1 MASTWRHTFSLASIG
16 RGFNHRSPC
25 SIYYGNIIAFA
36 AWIYIDID
44 YKYIEHQEESKVVEE
59 THSEENG
66 NGKGLSQIEETRK
79 LQYTGGSSYIV
90 SLPKK
95 WIQDLG
101 LKQGDHVVILRQ
113 GNTTLQ
119 IAPASKRPIKG
130 QKEATVEVGKDN
142 NPYFIA
148 RKLIALY
155 FLGFNVINVVP
166 KEGRLI
172 VEQREVIKNIIRR
185 VLMGTEVVADS
196 ATGITLQVLINLL
209 DLSVDTAFKRM
220 LLIAKSMYRD
230 TLLSL
235 QENNVELAEEVVK
248 SDDEVD
254 RFSFY
259 IVRQLKIAIKNEYLL
274 KEIGLEE
281 PRNCLG
287 YRLIAKSVERVA
299 DHAVIIAK
307 DIIEMRQPLNKDI
320 VEKLSNM
327 SYFALEVLDDSCL
340 SMFKR
345 DYEAADRAIEKA
357 RKIYEIEKAILRS
370 VSKPR
375 DVSELYRIKLITEN
389 IRRVAEYASD
399 IAEIVLNMTV
409 QHTLRKG

>member
-1 MASTWRHTFSLASIG
+1 MIMSGHASERKEQG
-16 RGFNHRSPC
+16 G
-25 SIYYGNIIAFA
+25 
-36 AWIYIDID
+36 
-44 YKYIEHQEESKVVEE
+44 
-59 THSEENG
+59 
-66 NGKGLSQIEETRK
+66 EETRK

-113 GNTTLQ
+113 GNSVLQ
-119 IAPASKRPIKG
+119 IAPASKRIARE
-130 QKEATVEVGKDN
+130 QKEATIEVAKDN
-142 NPYFIA
+142 HPYFIA

-155 FLGFNVINVVP
+155 FLGFNVINIAP
-166 KEGRLI
+166 REDRLL
-172 VEQREVIKNIIRR
+172 VEQREVIKNIVRR
-185 VLMGTEVVADS
+185 VLMGTEIIADS

-209 DLSVDTAFKRM
+209 DLSVDAAFKRM

-230 TLLSL
+230 AMTALK
-235 QENNVELAEEVVK
+235 ENNAELAEEVVK

-259 IVRQLKIAIKNEYLL
+259 IVRQLKIAIKNEHLL

-307 DIIEMRQPLNKDI
+307 DIIEMRQPLNKDT
-320 VEKLSNM
+320 VEKLVSMSN
-327 SYFALEVLDDSCL
+327 FALEVLDDACL

-357 RKIYEIEKAILRS
+357 RKVDEMEKVILRQS
-370 VSKPR
+370 ARPK
-375 DVSELYRIKLITEN
+375 DVSELYRIKLISEN

-409 QHTLRKG
+409 QQTLRKG

>member
-1 MASTWRHTFSLASIG
+1 MEKT
-16 RGFNHRSPC
+16 
-25 SIYYGNIIAFA
+25 Y
-36 AWIYIDID
+36 
-44 YKYIEHQEESKVVEE
+44 
-59 THSEENG
+59 SEEAV
-66 NGKGLSQIEETRK
+66 NGKGLLQSEETRK

-113 GNTTLQ
+113 GNSTLQ
-119 IAPASKRPIKG
+119 IAPASKRPIKE
-130 QKEATVEVGKDN
+130 QKEATIEVCKDH

-166 KEGRLI
+166 KEDRLL

-185 VLMGTEVVADS
+185 VLMGTEIIADS

-220 LLIAKSMYRD
+220 LLIAKSMHRD

-235 QENNVELAEEVVK
+235 RENNVELAQEVIK

-299 DHAVIIAK
+299 DHAVTIAK
-307 DIIEMRQPLNKDI
+307 DVIEIRQPLNKDI
-320 VEKLSNM
+320 VEKISNM

-357 RKIYEIEKAILRS
+357 RKIDEMEKAILRT

-375 DVSELYRIKLITEN
+375 DVNELYRIKLITEN

-399 IAEIVLNMTV
+399 IAEIVINMTV
-409 QHTLRKG
+409 QQTLRKG

>member
-1 MASTWRHTFSLASIG
+1 M
-16 RGFNHRSPC
+16 
-25 SIYYGNIIAFA
+25 Y
-36 AWIYIDID
+36 
-44 YKYIEHQEESKVVEE
+44 
-59 THSEENG
+59 SEENG
-66 NGKGLSQIEETRK
+66 NGKRLSQREETRK

-113 GNTTLQ
+113 GNSTLE
-119 IAPASKRPIKG
+119 IAPASKRLIKE
-130 QKEATVEVGKDN
+130 QREATIVVDKDH

-166 KEGRLI
+166 KEDRLL

-185 VLMGTEVVADS
+185 VLMGTEIIADS

-220 LLIAKSMYRD
+220 LLIAKSMHRD
-230 TLLSL
+230 ALLSL
-235 QENNVELAEEVVK
+235 RENNVELAQEVVK

-259 IVRQLKIAIKNEYLL
+259 IVRQLKIAIKHEYLL
-274 KEIGLEE
+274 KDIGLEE

-307 DIIEMRQPLNKDI
+307 DVIEIQQPLNKDI
-320 VEKLSNM
+320 VDKISNM
-327 SYFALEVLDDSCL
+327 SYFALEVLDDACL

-345 DYEAADRAIEKA
+345 DGEAADRAIEKA
-357 RKIYEIEKAILRS
+357 HKIDEMEKAILHA

-375 DVSELYRIKLITEN
+375 DVHELYRIKLITEN

-399 IAEIVLNMTV
+399 IAEIVINMTV
-409 QHTLRKG
+409 QQTLRKD

>member
-1 MASTWRHTFSLASIG
+1 MES
-16 RGFNHRSPC
+16 RS
-25 SIYYGNIIAFA
+25 
-36 AWIYIDID
+36 
-44 YKYIEHQEESKVVEE
+44 
-59 THSEENG
+59 SEGNG
-66 NGKGLSQIEETRK
+66 NGKSLLQGEETRK

-113 GNTTLQ
+113 GNSVLQ
-119 IAPASKRPIKG
+119 IAPASKRAAKE
-130 QKEATVEVGKDN
+130 QKEATIEVGKDN

-155 FLGFNVINVVP
+155 FLGFNVITIVP
-166 KEGRLI
+166 KEERLM
-172 VEQREVIKNIIRR
+172 VEQRVVIKNIVRR
-185 VLMGTEVVADS
+185 VLMGTEIIADS

-209 DLSVDTAFKRM
+209 DLSVDAAFKRM

-230 TLLSL
+230 TLLAL
-235 QENNVELAEEVVK
+235 KENNVELAEEVVK

-259 IVRQLKIAIKNEYLL
+259 IVRQLKIAIKNEHLL

-299 DHAVIIAK
+299 DHPVIIAK
-307 DIIEMRQPLNKDI
+307 DIMDNPHPLNKDI
-320 VEKLSNM
+320 VEKITSM
-327 SYFALEVLDDSCL
+327 SYFTLEVLDDACL

-345 DYEAADRAIEKA
+345 DYEAADKAIEKA
-357 RKIYEIEKAILRS
+357 RKIDEMEKALLRT
-370 VSKPR
+370 KPR
-375 DVSELYRIKLITEN
+375 DVNELYRIKLITEN

-409 QHTLRKG
+409 QQTLRKG

>member
-1 MASTWRHTFSLASIG
+1 M
-16 RGFNHRSPC
+16 
-25 SIYYGNIIAFA
+25 Y
-36 AWIYIDID
+36 
-44 YKYIEHQEESKVVEE
+44 
-59 THSEENG
+59 SEENG
-66 NGKGLSQIEETRK
+66 NGKRLSQREETRK

-113 GNTTLQ
+113 GNSTLE
-119 IAPASKRPIKG
+119 IAPASKRLIKE
-130 QKEATVEVGKDN
+130 QREATIVVDKDH

-166 KEGRLI
+166 KEDRLL

-185 VLMGTEVVADS
+185 VLMGTEIIADS

-230 TLLSL
+230 ALLSL
-235 QENNVELAEEVVK
+235 RENNVELAQEVVK

-259 IVRQLKIAIKNEYLL
+259 IVRQLKIAIKHEYLL
-274 KEIGLEE
+274 KDIGLEE

-307 DIIEMRQPLNKDI
+307 DVIEIQQPLNKDI
-320 VEKLSNM
+320 VDKISNM
-327 SYFALEVLDDSCL
+327 SYFALEVLDDACL

-345 DYEAADRAIEKA
+345 DGEAADRAIEKA
-357 RKIYEIEKAILRS
+357 HKIDEMEKAILHA

-375 DVSELYRIKLITEN
+375 DVHELYRIKLITEN

-399 IAEIVLNMTV
+399 IAEIVINMTV
-409 QHTLRKG
+409 QQTLRKD

>member
-1 MASTWRHTFSLASIG
+1 M
-16 RGFNHRSPC
+16 P
-25 SIYYGNIIAFA
+25 FA
-36 AWIYIDID
+36 AYIYIDID
-44 YKYIEHQEESKVVEE
+44 YKYIEHQEASKVMEK
-59 THSEENG
+59 TYSEDNG
-66 NGKGLSQIEETRK
+66 NGKGLSQSEETRK

-113 GNTTLQ
+113 GNSTLQ
-119 IAPASKRPIKG
+119 IAPASKRPIKE
-130 QKEATVEVGKDN
+130 QKEATIEVSKDN

-155 FLGFNVINVVP
+155 FLGFNVINVVS
-166 KEGRLI
+166 KEDRLI
-172 VEQREVIKNIIRR
+172 AEQREVIKNIIRR
-185 VLMGTEVVADS
+185 VLMGTEIIADS

-220 LLIAKSMYRD
+220 LLITKSMYRD
-230 TLLSL
+230 TVLSMK
-235 QENNVELAEEVVK
+235 ENNIELAEEVVK

-299 DHAVIIAK
+299 DHAVKIAK
-307 DIIEMRQPLNKDI
+307 DVIEMHQPLNKDI
-320 VEKLSNM
+320 MEKISNM

-357 RKIYEIEKAILRS
+357 RKIDEMEKAILHA

-375 DVSELYRIKLITEN
+375 DVNELYRIKLITEN

-409 QHTLRKG
+409 QQTLRKG

>member
-1 MASTWRHTFSLASIG
+1 M
-16 RGFNHRSPC
+16 
-25 SIYYGNIIAFA
+25 
-36 AWIYIDID
+36 DIRND
-44 YKYIEHQEESKVVEE
+44 GKM
-59 THSEENG
+59 HSEENG
-66 NGKGLSQIEETRK
+66 NGKGLSQSEETRK

-113 GNTTLQ
+113 GNSTLQ
-119 IAPASKRPIKG
+119 IAPASKRPIKE
-130 QKEATVEVGKDN
+130 QKEATIEVSKDN

-155 FLGFNVINVVP
+155 FLGFNVINVVS
-166 KEGRLI
+166 KEDRLI
-172 VEQREVIKNIIRR
+172 ADQREVIKNIIRR
-185 VLMGTEVVADS
+185 VLMGTEIIADS

-220 LLIAKSMYRD
+220 LLITKSMYRD
-230 TLLSL
+230 TVLSL
-235 QENNVELAEEVVK
+235 KENNIELAEEVVK

-299 DHAVIIAK
+299 DHAVKIAK
-307 DIIEMRQPLNKDI
+307 DVIEMHQPLNKDI
-320 VEKLSNM
+320 VEKISNM

-357 RKIYEIEKAILRS
+357 RKIDEMEKAILHA

-375 DVSELYRIKLITEN
+375 DVNELYRIKLITEN

-409 QHTLRKG
+409 QQTLRKG

>member
-1 MASTWRHTFSLASIG
+1 MMVN
-16 RGFNHRSPC
+16 NHSD
-25 SIYYGNIIAFA
+25 SG
-36 AWIYIDID
+36 
-44 YKYIEHQEESKVVEE
+44 
-59 THSEENG
+59 G
-66 NGKGLSQIEETRK
+66 NGKSLRQGEETRK
-79 LQYTGGSSYIV
+79 LQYTGGSSYII

-101 LKQGDHVVILRQ
+101 LRQGDHVVIMRQ
-113 GNTTLQ
+113 GNSVLQ
-119 IAPASKRPIKG
+119 IAPASKMAAKE
-130 QKEATVEVGKDN
+130 QKEATIEVGKDN

-155 FLGFNVINVVP
+155 FLGFNVITIVP
-166 KEGRLI
+166 KEDRLL
-172 VEQREVIKNIIRR
+172 VEQREVIKSIVRR
-185 VLMGTEVVADS
+185 VLMGTEIIADS

-209 DLSVDTAFKRM
+209 DLSVDAAFKRM

-230 TLLSL
+230 TLLAL
-235 QENNVELAEEVVK
+235 KENNVELAEEVVK

-259 IVRQLKIAIKNEYLL
+259 IIRQLKIAIKNEHLL

-281 PRNCLG
+281 SRNCLG

-299 DHAVIIAK
+299 DHAVVIAK
-307 DIIEMRQPLNKDI
+307 DIIEARRHPLNKD
-320 VEKLSNM
+320 VTEKISNM
-327 SYFALEVLDDSCL
+327 SYFALEVLDDACL

-357 RKIYEIEKAILRS
+357 RKIDEMEKAILRI

-375 DVSELYRIKLITEN
+375 DANELYRIKLITEN

-409 QHTLRKG
+409 QQTLRKG

>member
-1 MASTWRHTFSLASIG
+1 M
-16 RGFNHRSPC
+16 
-25 SIYYGNIIAFA
+25 
-36 AWIYIDID
+36 
-44 YKYIEHQEESKVVEE
+44 
-59 THSEENG
+59 ENA
-66 NGKGLSQIEETRK
+66 KGGQETRK

-95 WIQDLG
+95 WIQELG
-101 LKQGDHVVILRQ
+101 LKQGDEVVILRQ
-113 GNTTLQ
+113 GNASLQ
-119 IAPASKRPIKG
+119 IAPASKRVARE
-130 QKEATVEVGKDN
+130 QKEATIEVAKDN

-155 FLGFNVINVVP
+155 FLGYNIINVIP
-166 KEGRLI
+166 KDGRLQ
-172 VEQREVIKNIIRR
+172 VEQREVIKNIARR
-185 VLMGTEVVADS
+185 ILMGTEIIADS
-196 ATGITLQVLINLL
+196 AGGITLQVLINLL
-209 DLSVDTAFKRM
+209 DLSVDAAFKRM

-230 TLLSL
+230 VLIALR
-235 QENNVELAEEVVK
+235 ENNAELADEVIK

-259 IVRQLKIAIKNEYLL
+259 IVRQLKIAIKNEHLL

-299 DHAVIIAK
+299 DHAVLIAK
-307 DIIEMRQPLNKDI
+307 DIIEMAQPVNKDVTNKI
-320 VEKLSNM
+320 EDM
-327 SYFALEVLDDSCL
+327 CGFALEVLDDACL

-357 RKIYEIEKAILRS
+357 RKIDEMEKAIIKS
-370 VSKPR
+370 VIKLH
-375 DVSELYRIKLITEN
+375 DVNEMYRIKLITEN

-409 QHTLRKG
+409 QQILRKS

>member
-1 MASTWRHTFSLASIG
+1 ME
-16 RGFNHRSPC
+16 N
-25 SIYYGNIIAFA
+25 NN
-36 AWIYIDID
+36 
-44 YKYIEHQEESKVVEE
+44 
-59 THSEENG
+59 SEGNG
-66 NGKGLSQIEETRK
+66 NGKSLLQGEETRK

-113 GNTTLQ
+113 GNSMLQ
-119 IAPASKRPIKG
+119 IAPASKRVAKE
-130 QKEATVEVGKDN
+130 QREATIEVSKEN

-155 FLGFNVINVVP
+155 FLGFNVITIVP
-166 KEGRLI
+166 KEDRLL
-172 VEQREVIKNIIRR
+172 VEQREVIKSIVRR
-185 VLMGTEVVADS
+185 VLMGTEIIADS

-209 DLSVDTAFKRM
+209 DLSVDAAFKRM

-230 TLLSL
+230 TLLAL
-235 QENNVELAEEVVK
+235 QENNVELAGEVVK

-259 IVRQLKIAIKNEYLL
+259 IVRQLKIAIKNEHLL

-299 DHAVIIAK
+299 DHAVVISK
-307 DIIEMRQPLNKDI
+307 DIIENPHPLKKDI
-320 VEKLSNM
+320 VEKIASM
-327 SYFALEVLDDSCL
+327 SYFALEVLDDACL

-345 DYEAADRAIEKA
+345 DYEAADKAIEKA
-357 RKIYEIEKAILRS
+357 RKIDEMEKAILRA

-375 DVSELYRIKLITEN
+375 DVNELYRIKLITEN

-409 QHTLRKG
+409 QQTLRKG

>member
-1 MASTWRHTFSLASIG
+1 MEKLDDEVGKT
-16 RGFNHRSPC
+16 
-25 SIYYGNIIAFA
+25 
-36 AWIYIDID
+36 
-44 YKYIEHQEESKVVEE
+44 KVKDLEQ
-59 THSEENG
+59 G
-66 NGKGLSQIEETRK
+66 QETRK

-101 LKQGDHVVILRQ
+101 LKQGDHVVIMRQ
-113 GNTTLQ
+113 ANSVLQ
-119 IAPASKRPIKG
+119 IAPASKKIGKE
-130 QKEATVEVGKDN
+130 QKDATIEVGKDN

-155 FLGFNVINVVP
+155 FLGYNVITIVP
-166 KEGRLI
+166 KEERLLA
-172 VEQREVIKNIIRR
+172 EQREVIKNIVRR
-185 VLMGTEVVADS
+185 VLMGTEIIADS
-196 ATGITLQVLINLL
+196 ASGITLQVLINLQ
-209 DLSVDTAFKRM
+209 DLSVDAAFKRM

-230 TLLSL
+230 TLLAL
-235 QENNVELAEEVVK
+235 QENNLELAGEVIK

-259 IVRQLKIAIKNEYLL
+259 IVRQLKIAIKNEHLL
-274 KEIGLEE
+274 REIGLEE

-299 DHAVIIAK
+299 DHAATISK
-307 DIIEMRQPLNKDI
+307 DIIDMHRPINKDSVDKI
-320 VEKLSNM
+320 SNM
-327 SYFALEVLDDSCL
+327 CSFALEVLDDACL

-345 DYEAADRAIEKA
+345 DYEAADKAIEKS
-357 RKIYEIEKAILRS
+357 RKIDDMEKGILRS
-370 VSKPR
+370 VTKPK
-375 DVSELYRIKLITEN
+375 DVNDLYRIKLITEN

-409 QHTLRKG
+409 QHTLRRKD

>member
-1 MASTWRHTFSLASIG
+1 MTFSYLYSE
-16 RGFNHRSPC
+16 S
-25 SIYYGNIIAFA
+25 YT
-36 AWIYIDID
+36 
-44 YKYIEHQEESKVVEE
+44 YIESRKNILLMESIED
-59 THSEENG
+59 G
-66 NGKGLSQIEETRK
+66 NGRSAHGEETRK

-95 WIQDLG
+95 WIRELG

-113 GNTTLQ
+113 GNSTLQ
-119 IAPASKRPIKG
+119 IAPASRRITKE
-130 QKEATVEVGKDN
+130 QKEATIEVTKDN

-155 FLGFNVINVVP
+155 FLGYNVINIVP
-166 KEGRLI
+166 KDGRLQ
-172 VEQREVIKNIIRR
+172 VDQREVIKNIARR
-185 VLMGTEVVADS
+185 VLMGTEIIADS
-196 ATGITLQVLINLL
+196 AGGITLQVLINLL
-209 DLSVDTAFKRM
+209 DLSVDAAFKRM
-220 LLIAKSMYRD
+220 LLISKSMYRD
-230 TLLSL
+230 VLAALR
-235 QENNVELAEEVVK
+235 ENNSELAEEVIK

-259 IVRQLKIAIKNEYLL
+259 IVRQLKIAIKNEHLL

-281 PRNCLG
+281 ARNCLG

-299 DHAVIIAK
+299 DHAAIIAK
-307 DIIEMRQPLNKDI
+307 DIIDMKQPLNKEA
-320 VEKLSNM
+320 VERIDTM
-327 SYFALEVLDDSCL
+327 CTFALEVLDDACL

-357 RKIYEIEKAILRS
+357 RKIDEMEKAILRA
-370 VSKPR
+370 VTKPR
-375 DVSELYRIKLITEN
+375 DVSETYRIKLITEN

-409 QHTLRKG
+409 QQTIRKGSTTHE

>member
-1 MASTWRHTFSLASIG
+1 ME
-16 RGFNHRSPC
+16 N
-25 SIYYGNIIAFA
+25 NN
-36 AWIYIDID
+36 
-44 YKYIEHQEESKVVEE
+44 
-59 THSEENG
+59 SEGNG
-66 NGKGLSQIEETRK
+66 NGKSLLQGEETRK

-113 GNTTLQ
+113 GNSMLQ
-119 IAPASKRPIKG
+119 IAPASKRVAKE
-130 QKEATVEVGKDN
+130 QREATIEVSKEN

-155 FLGFNVINVVP
+155 FLGFNVITIVP
-166 KEGRLI
+166 KEDRLL
-172 VEQREVIKNIIRR
+172 VEQREVIKSIVRR
-185 VLMGTEVVADS
+185 VLMGTEIIADS

-209 DLSVDTAFKRM
+209 DLSVDAAFKRM

-235 QENNVELAEEVVK
+235 QENNVELAGEVVK

-259 IVRQLKIAIKNEYLL
+259 IVRQLKIAIKNEHLL

-299 DHAVIIAK
+299 DHAVVISK
-307 DIIEMRQPLNKDI
+307 DIIENPHPLKKDI
-320 VEKLSNM
+320 VEKIASM
-327 SYFALEVLDDSCL
+327 SYFALEVLDDACL

-345 DYEAADRAIEKA
+345 DYEAADKAIEKA
-357 RKIYEIEKAILRS
+357 RKIDEMEKAILRA

-375 DVSELYRIKLITEN
+375 DVNELYRIKLITEN

-409 QHTLRKG
+409 QQTLRKG

>member
-1 MASTWRHTFSLASIG
+1 MESSFSASSSSSSDG
-16 RGFNHRSPC
+16 RAGGSRSGGG
-25 SIYYGNIIAFA
+25 S
-36 AWIYIDID
+36 
-44 YKYIEHQEESKVVEE
+44 
-59 THSEENG
+59 
-66 NGKGLSQIEETRK
+66 EETRK

-95 WIQDLG
+95 WIQELG

-113 GNTTLQ
+113 GNSTLQ
-119 IAPASKRPIKG
+119 IAPASRRATKE
-130 QKEATVEVGKDN
+130 QKEATIEVAKDH
-142 NPYFIA
+142 NPYYIA

-155 FLGFNVINVVP
+155 FIGYNVINIVP
-166 KEGRLI
+166 KDGGSRLG
-172 VEQREVIKNIIRR
+172 VDQREVIKNIARR
-185 VLMGTEVVADS
+185 ILMGTEIIADS
-196 ATGITLQVLINLL
+196 ASGITLQVLINLL
-209 DLSVDTAFKRM
+209 DLSVDAAFKRM

-230 TLLSL
+230 VLIALM
-235 QENNVELAEEVVK
+235 ENNIELAEEVVK

-259 IVRQLKIAIKNEYLL
+259 IVRQLKIAIKNEHLL

-299 DHAVIIAK
+299 DHAAIIAK
-307 DIIEMRQPLNKDI
+307 DIIDMRQPISKETAGRIEDMCN
-320 VEKLSNM
+320 
-327 SYFALEVLDDSCL
+327 FALDVLDDACL

-357 RKIYEIEKAILRS
+357 RRIDELEKAVIKS
-370 VSKPR
+370 IPKAR
-375 DVSELYRIKLITEN
+375 DANEMYRTKLITDN

-409 QHTLRKG
+409 QQTIRKT

>member
-1 MASTWRHTFSLASIG
+1 MLQG
-16 RGFNHRSPC
+16 
-25 SIYYGNIIAFA
+25 
-36 AWIYIDID
+36 
-44 YKYIEHQEESKVVEE
+44 
-59 THSEENG
+59 
-66 NGKGLSQIEETRK
+66 EETRK

-113 GNTTLQ
+113 GNSMLQ
-119 IAPASKRPIKG
+119 IAPASKRVAKE
-130 QKEATVEVGKDN
+130 QREATIEVSKEN

-155 FLGFNVINVVP
+155 FLGFNVITIVP
-166 KEGRLI
+166 KEDRLL
-172 VEQREVIKNIIRR
+172 VEQREVIKSIVRR
-185 VLMGTEVVADS
+185 VLMGTEIIADS

-209 DLSVDTAFKRM
+209 DLSVDAAFKRM

-230 TLLSL
+230 TLLAL
-235 QENNVELAEEVVK
+235 QENNVELAGEVVK

-259 IVRQLKIAIKNEYLL
+259 IVRQLKIAIKNEHLL

-299 DHAVIIAK
+299 DHAVVISK
-307 DIIEMRQPLNKDI
+307 DIIENPHPLKKDI
-320 VEKLSNM
+320 VEKIASM
-327 SYFALEVLDDSCL
+327 SYFALEVLDDACL

-345 DYEAADRAIEKA
+345 DYEAADKAIEKA
-357 RKIYEIEKAILRS
+357 RKIDEMEKAILRA

-375 DVSELYRIKLITEN
+375 DVNELYRIKLITEN

-409 QHTLRKG
+409 QQTLRKG

>member
-1 MASTWRHTFSLASIG
+1 ME
-16 RGFNHRSPC
+16 N
-25 SIYYGNIIAFA
+25 NN
-36 AWIYIDID
+36 
-44 YKYIEHQEESKVVEE
+44 
-59 THSEENG
+59 SEGNG
-66 NGKGLSQIEETRK
+66 NGRSLLQGEETRK

-113 GNTTLQ
+113 GNSMLQ
-119 IAPASKRPIKG
+119 IAPASKRVAKE
-130 QKEATVEVGKDN
+130 QREATIEVSKEN

-155 FLGFNVINVVP
+155 FLGFNVITIVP
-166 KEGRLI
+166 KEDRLL
-172 VEQREVIKNIIRR
+172 VEQREVIKSIVRR
-185 VLMGTEVVADS
+185 VLMGTEIIADS

-209 DLSVDTAFKRM
+209 DLSVDAAFKRM

-230 TLLSL
+230 TLLAL
-235 QENNVELAEEVVK
+235 QENNVELAGEVVK

-259 IVRQLKIAIKNEYLL
+259 IVRQLKIAIKNEHLL

-299 DHAVIIAK
+299 DHAVVISK
-307 DIIEMRQPLNKDI
+307 DIIENPHPLKKDI
-320 VEKLSNM
+320 VEKIASM
-327 SYFALEVLDDSCL
+327 SYFALEVLDDACL

-345 DYEAADRAIEKA
+345 DYEAADKAIEKA
-357 RKIYEIEKAILRS
+357 RKIDEMEKAILRT

-375 DVSELYRIKLITEN
+375 DVNELYRIKLITEN

-409 QHTLRKG
+409 QQTLRKG

>member
-1 MASTWRHTFSLASIG
+1 ME
-16 RGFNHRSPC
+16 N
-25 SIYYGNIIAFA
+25 NN
-36 AWIYIDID
+36 
-44 YKYIEHQEESKVVEE
+44 
-59 THSEENG
+59 SEGNG
-66 NGKGLSQIEETRK
+66 NGKSLLQGEETRK

-113 GNTTLQ
+113 GNSMLQ
-119 IAPASKRPIKG
+119 IAPASKRVAKE
-130 QKEATVEVGKDN
+130 QREATIEVSKEN

-155 FLGFNVINVVP
+155 FLGFNVITIVP
-166 KEGRLI
+166 KEDRLL
-172 VEQREVIKNIIRR
+172 VEQREVIKSIVRR
-185 VLMGTEVVADS
+185 VLMGTEIIADS

-209 DLSVDTAFKRM
+209 DLSVDAAFKRM

-230 TLLSL
+230 TLLAL
-235 QENNVELAEEVVK
+235 QENNVELAGEVVK

-259 IVRQLKIAIKNEYLL
+259 IVRQLKIAIKNEHLL

-299 DHAVIIAK
+299 DHAVVISK
-307 DIIEMRQPLNKDI
+307 DIIENPHPLKKDI
-320 VEKLSNM
+320 VEKIASM
-327 SYFALEVLDDSCL
+327 CYFALQVLDDACL

-345 DYEAADRAIEKA
+345 DYEAADKAIEKA
-357 RKIYEIEKAILRS
+357 RKIDEMEKAILRA

-375 DVSELYRIKLITEN
+375 DVNELYRIKLITEN

-409 QHTLRKG
+409 QQTLRKG

>member
-1 MASTWRHTFSLASIG
+1 MFLHLYSKSYT
-16 RGFNHRSPC
+16 
-25 SIYYGNIIAFA
+25 
-36 AWIYIDID
+36 
-44 YKYIEHQEESKVVEE
+44 YIESRKNMLLMESI
-59 THSEENG
+59 ENG
-66 NGKGLSQIEETRK
+66 NGKSAHGEETRK

-95 WIQDLG
+95 WIQELG

-113 GNTTLQ
+113 GNSSLQ
-119 IAPASKRPIKG
+119 IAPASRRVAKE
-130 QKEATVEVGKDN
+130 QKEATIEVAKDN

-155 FLGFNVINVVP
+155 FLGYNIINIVP
-166 KEGRLI
+166 KDGRLQ
-172 VEQREVIKNIIRR
+172 VEQREVIKNIARR
-185 VLMGTEVVADS
+185 VLMGTEIIADS
-196 ATGITLQVLINLL
+196 AGGITLQVLINLL
-209 DLSVDTAFKRM
+209 DLSVDAAFKRM
-220 LLIAKSMYRD
+220 LLISKSMYRD
-230 TLLSL
+230 VLAALR
-235 QENNVELAEEVVK
+235 ENNSELAEEVIK

-259 IVRQLKIAIKNEYLL
+259 IVRQLKIAIKNEHLL

-281 PRNCLG
+281 ARNCLG

-299 DHAVIIAK
+299 DHAAIIAK
-307 DIIEMRQPLNKDI
+307 DIIDMKQPINKDV
-320 VEKLSNM
+320 VEKIDAM
-327 SYFALEVLDDSCL
+327 CTFALEVLDDACL

-357 RKIYEIEKAILRS
+357 RRIEDMEKAILRS
-370 VSKPR
+370 VTKPK
-375 DVSELYRIKLITEN
+375 DVNETYRIKLITEN

-409 QHTLRKG
+409 QQTVRKG

>member
-1 MASTWRHTFSLASIG
+1 MLQG
-16 RGFNHRSPC
+16 
-25 SIYYGNIIAFA
+25 
-36 AWIYIDID
+36 
-44 YKYIEHQEESKVVEE
+44 
-59 THSEENG
+59 
-66 NGKGLSQIEETRK
+66 EETRK

-113 GNTTLQ
+113 GNSMLQ
-119 IAPASKRPIKG
+119 IAPASKRVAKE
-130 QKEATVEVGKDN
+130 QREATIEVSKEN

-155 FLGFNVINVVP
+155 FLGFNVITIVP
-166 KEGRLI
+166 KEDRLL
-172 VEQREVIKNIIRR
+172 VEQREVIKSIVRR
-185 VLMGTEVVADS
+185 VLMGTEIIADS

-209 DLSVDTAFKRM
+209 DLSVDAAFKRM

-230 TLLSL
+230 TLLAL
-235 QENNVELAEEVVK
+235 QENNVELAGEVVK

-259 IVRQLKIAIKNEYLL
+259 IVRQLKIAINNEHLL

-299 DHAVIIAK
+299 DHAVVISK
-307 DIIEMRQPLNKDI
+307 DIIENPHPLKKDI
-320 VEKLSNM
+320 VEKIASM
-327 SYFALEVLDDSCL
+327 SYFALEVLDDACL

-345 DYEAADRAIEKA
+345 DYEAADKAIEKA
-357 RKIYEIEKAILRS
+357 RKIDEMEKAILRA

-375 DVSELYRIKLITEN
+375 DVNELYRIKLITEN

-409 QHTLRKG
+409 QRTLRKG